1 MDPVRWVLGL
11 PVLLQP
17 VVERKRSRERSN
29 LFANQLL
36 LLGQLEVHG
45 RDCSPTTSA
54 ALGAGGGA
62 GGDATGSVTHSPESQ
77 LFELRTGRGGPTMP
91 VASPPAPPPAPAT
104 PLVGLAFNSRSTAAR
119 SAASA

>member
-1 MDPVRWVLGL
+1 MDPVRRVLGL

-54 ALGAGGGA
+54 APGAGGGRLKSA
-62 GGDATGSVTHSPESQ
+62 PAYTSLAPGSCGSA
-77 LFELRTGRGGPTMP
+77 RGGGTVVPP
-91 VASPPAPPPAPAT
+91 VRRPLYGEPGAS
-104 PLVGLAFNSRSTAAR
+104 
-119 SAASA
+119 

>member
-1 MDPVRWVLGL
+1 MDPVRRVLGL

-54 ALGAGGGA
+54 APGAGGG
-62 GGDATGSVTHSPESQ
+62 GGGGSPASATPGPGCSVS
-77 LFELRTGRGGPTMP
+77 GRGGGGGGRASARP
-91 VASPPAPPPAPAT
+91 SPPAPPPA
-104 PLVGLAFNSRSTAAR
+104 LAAPIFPRA
-119 SAASA
+119 

>member
-1 MDPVRWVLGL
+1 MDPVRRVLGL

-54 ALGAGGGA
+54 APGAGGGGGGEAAAARPPPRPPRVALRRRGGA
-62 GGDATGSVTHSPESQ
+62 GGRQPG
-77 LFELRTGRGGPTMP
+77 GR
-91 VASPPAPPPAPAT
+91 APAPPPAPPPPPAGRA
-104 PLVGLAFNSRSTAAR
+104 P
-119 SAASA
+119 SAPR